1 MKYSITKKI
10 ILLTLG
16 GIMFLP
22 LVSNAMIISVENKS
36 GDIKIGDIVML
47 DVYIST
53 EGNEEINAVEG
64 VIKIDGGHKIK
75 QLTTAG
81 SVFDL
86 WPNKPSYDSENSKI
100 SFVGGSASSV
110 FGNKLKLFS
119 IVMEIESEEKISFK
133 PESVDAYLNNGIGT
147 KINVENITTNLKIN
161 SSERE
166 PKDEFQN
173 ILFGDK
179 ESPNDF
185 DILIGRDD
193 DTYEGKY
200 FATFNTTDDETGIER
215 YEVIEGD
222 SKTPILTGT
231 TYVLQDQSLQGKLI
245 VKAFDHAGNVKIK
258 EINVADNI
266 FEDKPINWFGIIF
279 VVLLVVIAVYIFKKL
294 KIKNK

>member
-10 ILLTLG
+10 ILLTLSG
-16 GIMFLP
+16 LLFSP

-36 GDIKIGDIVML
+36 GDIRVGDVVML

-64 VIKIDGGHKIK
+64 VVKIEGDYKIK

-86 WPNKPSYDSENSKI
+86 WPNKPSYDSDSSKI

-119 IVMEIESEEKISFK
+119 IVMEIQSEEKISFT
-133 PESVDAYLNNGIGT
+133 PEFVDAYLNNGIGT
-147 KINVENITTNLKIN
+147 KISVENITTNVKISN
-161 SSERE
+161 NDRE
-166 PKDEFQN
+166 TKDEFQN

-179 ESPNDF
+179 QTPNDF
-185 DILIGRDD
+185 DVLIGRDD
-193 DTYEGKY
+193 DTYDGKY
-200 FATFNTTDDETGIER
+200 FATFNTTDDESGIER
-215 YEVIEGD
+215 YEVIEND

-231 TYVLQDQSLQGKLI
+231 TYVLQDQSLKGKLI

-258 EINVADNI
+258 EINVQDEI
-266 FEDKPINWFGIIF
+266 SDYRPINWFAIIF
-279 VVLLVVIAVYIFKKL
+279 VVLIVVVAVFIFKK
-294 KIKNK
+294 IRAKNK